1 MYFQQH
7 WKQIMSIWLSG
18 RGEVSRQRICRSLIG
33 SSTASGETERAIAD
47 LKTDFAELFSC
58 LQITV
63 STLQRWTTQDVRNNL
78 AGGELWGPDVV
89 DHPGVSEIEESL
101 AECRTFI
108 VSMSVTYSAFLC

>member
-1 MYFQQH
+1 
-7 WKQIMSIWLSG
+7 
-18 RGEVSRQRICRSLIG
+18 VSRQRICRSLIG

-63 STLQRWTTQDVRNNL
+63 SNLQRWTIQDVFNNL

-89 DHPGVSEIEESL
+89 DRPGVSVIEESL
-101 AECRTFI
+101 NEHRTYL
-108 VSMSVTYSAFLC
+108 VSISATYSAFIC